1 MIKIIFIKE
10 LQSCLL
16 NRSML
21 FTWAL
26 ITGLFILNASVSV
39 IQYRDRVREHE
50 TIVLKNNQKLAFDA
64 AGGGANKEVQSLF
77 TGEPYEK
84 VNSVSDM
91 VLLKQKLSSPPS
103 PFTFISGSV
112 EGLVPDGAGMNLFE
126 EPEFASFAR
135 FNPYMNSYF
144 SIDYTNLMIYII
156 SFFCICFS
164 YNAFSGEKEDGTLRL
179 MLSNS
184 VSRASIIIAKFLGLL
199 TVFLI
204 PLLLGFMIS
213 CLIFELSPA
222 LEMGVA
228 EYAKTGY
235 FFFVSALLI
244 CLTLLT
250 GFVVSA
256 LTQRSYVSLI
266 VCLVCWAVMAIIIP
280 NVSWIVTAQTDKI
293 PAESAVY
300 LEEAQQ
306 KRDLKDCYT
315 GWRMDANGVP
325 EEVALA
331 RKACIDRQTAIH
343 NSLWREYHNQQFE
356 QTRKAILISK
366 VSPFGLFRFLGDKIA
381 GTNYYG
387 YAAFFEQVNNYQLNY
402 QEYIIAKDQADPESR
417 HLIWNEG
424 LCTSLVSQQNIDP
437 ADVPKFTMQPSSF
450 REVIADSLG
459 DVFILCLWCI
469 VLFAISFIAFVKYDV
484 R

>member
-1 MIKIIFIKE
+1 MVK
-10 LQSCLL
+10 
-16 NRSML
+16 
-21 FTWAL
+21 
-26 ITGLFILNASVSV
+26 
-39 IQYRDRVREHE
+39 EHE

-64 AGGGANKEVQSLF
+64 TGNGANKEVRALF
-77 TGEPYEK
+77 TGKPFER
-84 VNSVSDM
+84 VNALSDM
-91 VLLKQKLSSPPS
+91 VGLSQKLSNPPS
-103 PFTFISGSV
+103 PFTFISGAV
-112 EGLVPDGAGMNLFE
+112 DGIVPDGANMKLLE

-164 YNAFSGEKEDGTLRL
+164 YNAFSGEREDGTLKL
-179 MLSNS
+179 MLSNN
-184 VSRASIIIAKFLGLL
+184 VSRSSIIIAKFLGLL

-222 LEMGVA
+222 VNMGPT

-256 LTQRSYVSLI
+256 LTQKSYVSLI
-266 VCLVCWAVMAIIIP
+266 VCLVCWAVMAVIIP
-280 NVSWIVTAQTDKI
+280 NVSWIVTARMDKI
-293 PAESAVY
+293 PAESAVSR
-300 LEEAQQ
+300 EERQQ
-306 KRDLKDCYT
+306 KNDLKDCFT
-315 GWRMDANGVP
+315 GWRSDANGVVP

-331 RKACIDRQTAIH
+331 RKACTDRQTDIH

-366 VSPFGLFRFLGDKIA
+366 VSPFGLFRFLGDKIS
-381 GTNYYG
+381 GTGYYG
-387 YAAFFEQVNNYQLNY
+387 YAAFFEQVKNYQLTY
-402 QEYIIAKDQADPESR
+402 QEYITAKDHADPQSR
-417 HLIWNEG
+417 HLIWNEE
-424 LCTSLVSQQNIDP
+424 LCASLMSQQDVNP
-437 ADVPKFTMQPSSF
+437 AEVPKLTVQSSSF
-450 REVIADSLG
+450 REVVADSLG
-459 DVFILCLWCI
+459 DVFVLCLWCI